1 VTSPKLPCTL
11 LPFRPAARPRSAGCL
26 ALRHAVAASGLTQDR
41 AAEAMGVPG
50 RTLRRWLSGETEPEL
65 TPYLRLV
72 EVQSVKRAA

>member
-1 VTSPKLPCTL
+1 MSGPKLPSNL
-11 LPFRPAARPRSAGCL
+11 VQFPRQARPRSAGCL

-50 RTLRRWLSGETEPEL
+50 RTLRRWLAGETEPEL

-72 EVQSVKRAA
+72 EGQSGRRAA

>member
-1 VTSPKLPCTL
+1 MTGPKLPGTL
-11 LPFRPAARPRSAGCL
+11 LQFRPAARPRSAGCL

-65 TPYLRLV
+65 TPYLLLC